1 MANKEFTSREKGMIK
16 SVAKTVYP
24 MYAKLY
30 KLQEQVR
37 NLEDEIEIQQKA
49 IDNWEKGVMDLT
61 GGFTSMELV
70 EREVVNVGKD
80 GKDIRKAIF
89 KLRYE
94 DTVIPPM
101 EECTVED
108 ITPQSIN
115 PEPINPEPIASI

>member
-24 MYAKLY
+24 MYARLY

-37 NLEDEIEIQQKA
+37 NLESEIEIQQKA

-108 ITPQSIN
+108 ITPQPIN

>member
-1 MANKEFTSREKGMIK
+1 MTNKEFTSREKGMIK

-24 MYAKLY
+24 MYARLY
-30 KLQEQVR
+30 KLQEQVK

-108 ITPQSIN
+108 ITPQPIN

>member
-24 MYAKLY
+24 MYARLY

-37 NLEDEIEIQQKA
+37 NLENEIEIQQKT

-101 EECTVED
+101 EECTVEN
-108 ITPQSIN
+108 ITPQPIN

>member
-37 NLEDEIEIQQKA
+37 NLENEIEIQQKA

-70 EREVVNVGKD
+70 DREVVNVGKD

-108 ITPQSIN
+108 ITPQPIN
-115 PEPINPEPIASI
+115 PEPINPEPTASI

>member
-24 MYAKLY
+24 MYARLY

-37 NLEDEIEIQQKA
+37 NLENEIEIQQKA

-80 GKDIRKAIF
+80 GKDIRKAIS

-108 ITPQSIN
+108 ITPQPIN

>member
-37 NLEDEIEIQQKA
+37 NLENEIELQQKA

-70 EREVVNVGKD
+70 DREVVNVGKD

-101 EECTVED
+101 EDCTVEN
-108 ITPQSIN
+108 IAPQPIN
-115 PEPINPEPIASI
+115 PEPINPELIASI

>member
-24 MYAKLY
+24 MYARLY
-30 KLQEQVR
+30 KLQEQVK

-108 ITPQSIN
+108 ITPQPIN

>member
-1 MANKEFTSREKGMIK
+1 MVNKEFTSREKGMIK

-37 NLEDEIEIQQKA
+37 NLENEIEIQQKA

-80 GKDIRKAIF
+80 GKDIRKANF
-89 KLRYE
+89 KLKYE
-94 DTVIPPM
+94 DTVIPPY
-101 EECTVED
+101 EEVNT
-108 ITPQSIN
+108 ITNNPDVTHESIN
-115 PEPINPEPIASI
+115 C

>member
-24 MYAKLY
+24 MYARLY

-37 NLEDEIEIQQKA
+37 NLENEIEIQQKA

-108 ITPQSIN
+108 ITPQPIN
-115 PEPINPEPIASI
+115 PEPINPEPVASI

>member
-24 MYAKLY
+24 MYARLY

-37 NLEDEIEIQQKA
+37 NLENEIEIQQKA

-108 ITPQSIN
+108 ITPQPIN

>member
-24 MYAKLY
+24 MYVKLY
-30 KLQEQVR
+30 KLQEQVK
-37 NLEDEIEIQQKA
+37 NLESAIEIQQKA

-94 DTVIPPM
+94 DTVIPPT
-101 EECTVED
+101 EDCIVEN
-108 ITPQSIN
+108 IIPQPIN

>member
-24 MYAKLY
+24 MYARLY

-37 NLEDEIEIQQKA
+37 NLENEIEIQQKA

-101 EECTVED
+101 EDCTVED
-108 ITPQSIN
+108 ITPQPIN

>member
-30 KLQEQVR
+30 KLQEQVK
-37 NLEDEIEIQQKA
+37 NLENEIEIQQKA

-101 EECTVED
+101 EECTGKN
-108 ITPQSIN
+108 IIPQPIN
-115 PEPINPEPIASI
+115 PEPINSEPVASI

>member
-37 NLEDEIEIQQKA
+37 NLENEIEIQQKA

-94 DTVIPPM
+94 DTVIPPT
-101 EECTVED
+101 EDYIVEN
-108 ITPQSIN
+108 IIPQPIN
-115 PEPINPEPIASI
+115 PEPINSEPVASI

>member
-30 KLQEQVR
+30 KLHEQVR
-37 NLEDEIEIQQKA
+37 NLENEIEIQQKA
-49 IDNWEKGVMDLT
+49 IDNWEKGVVDLT

-70 EREVVNVGKD
+70 EREVVNVGKE

-94 DTVIPPM
+94 DTVIPPTID
-101 EECTVED
+101 CTVENVA
-108 ITPQSIN
+108 PQPIN

>member
-24 MYAKLY
+24 MYARLY
-30 KLQEQVR
+30 KLQEQVK

-108 ITPQSIN
+108 ITPQPIN
-115 PEPINPEPIASI
+115 PEPINPEPTASI

>member
-30 KLQEQVR
+30 KLHEQVR
-37 NLEDEIEIQQKA
+37 NLENEIEIQQKA
-49 IDNWEKGVMDLT
+49 IDNWEKGVVDLT

-108 ITPQSIN
+108 ITPQPIN